1 MQAWRKVM
9 AAYRRVYDSRH
20 LPKTGISSG
29 NRVWATFSFLL
40 STASIPSRHSPGTRS
55 TEPRRG
61 RVHGIPQGAPVMSL
75 ANHHSAASANS
86 PLQFNSVHRSIVSA
100 TEYFRPTS
108 RYFDRYCTHDHS
120 PITHIYRMNTL
131 C

>member
-86 PLQFNSVHRSIVSA
+86 PLQFNSVHRSILSA
-100 TEYFRPTS
+100 TELLST
-108 RYFDRYCTHDHS
+108 FDRLVVTLIDTARTTTHQLR
-120 PITHIYRMNTL
+120 IYTA
-131 C
+131 